1 MTPQEKIAKLEG
13 QLLAVLQAYSILE
26 EYTCMLVDDTEENE
40 VITKANSIVQIAMND
55 ELNN

>member
-13 QLLAVLQAYSILE
+13 QLSAVLQAYSILE
-26 EYTCMLVDDTEENE
+26 EYTCMLVDDTEENK

>member
-1 MTPQEKIAKLEG
+1 MTPQEKIAKLQG
-13 QLLAVLQAYSILE
+13 QLSAVLQAYSILE